1 MRLLKAVA
9 PAWGFVILLALFSLW
24 ARTQLADAP
33 IAVHFNVHFQPD
45 RYWPRDKALFRPL
58 FIMVATL
65 AVMTAAPFVLP
76 PKGALLKSAPAYGAV
91 CTATAAF
98 FAVVLGSMT
107 ARALGCPINMPRV
120 LAVCVGLLLLVIGN
134 FMSKVRYNWL
144 FGVRTPWTLSN
155 EAVWDKTHR
164 LAAPLFMLG
173 GLFILL
179 GALVPSDLF
188 MAVLLI
194 GVLAPSLVSTAYSYI
209 LWSRLPEAD
218 KHSVRA
224 GR

>member
-76 PKGALLKSAPAYGAV
+76 PRGALLKSAPAYGAV
-91 CTATAAF
+91 MLPRTTAKKAAVAVQTA
-98 FAVVLGSMT
+98 
-107 ARALGCPINMPRV
+107 P
-120 LAVCVGLLLLVIGN
+120 
-134 FMSKVRYNWL
+134 
-144 FGVRTPWTLSN
+144 
-155 EAVWDKTHR
+155 
-164 LAAPLFMLG
+164 
-173 GLFILL
+173 
-179 GALVPSDLF
+179 
-188 MAVLLI
+188 
-194 GVLAPSLVSTAYSYI
+194 
-209 LWSRLPEAD
+209 
-218 KHSVRA
+218 
-224 GR
+224 